1 MESHLLDSTL
11 LFAKPLFLV
20 LNCCMLVAAFLQL
33 LMPYTMMW
41 QALKDLPRENV
52 QLATKF
58 GNLRVDGKY
67 QIRGD
72 AAYVRKACE
81 DSLERLGL
89 DYIDLFYQHRVDTT
103 VPIEITV
110 SSASPSR
117 ALHLCLLA
125 SFLCRELS
133 AER

>member
-1 MESHLLDSTL
+1 
-11 LFAKPLFLV
+11 
-20 LNCCMLVAAFLQL
+20 
-33 LMPYTMMW
+33 MW
-41 QALKDLPRENV
+41 QAFKDLPRETV

-58 GNLRVDGKY
+58 GNLVVDGKF

-72 AAYVRKACE
+72 AAYVRKSCE

-89 DYIDLFYQHRVDTT
+89 DYIDLFYQHRVDST

-117 ALHLCLLA
+117 ALHLCLLLMSGA
-125 SFLCRELS
+125 LL
-133 AER
+133 

>member
-1 MESHLLDSTL
+1 MESHLLDSNL

-110 SSASPSR
+110 SSASSSR